1 MALTKIKSSGVA
13 ANVIYQAIVAG
24 TGITI
29 TANGTSQ
36 IIITSS
42 GGGGSDEVD
51 SFLLAGM

>member
-1 MALTKIKSSGVA
+1 MPLTKIKATGLQ
-13 ANVIYQAIVAG
+13 ANVIYQSIVAG

-42 GGGGSDEVD
+42 GGGGDEVD